1 MRKWIA
7 VLAIGACIG
16 LPAAAQQKDA
26 DKNTTTAETA
36 TPAPVPTGASNPFAV
51 SKSPWALAATPRL
64 TPFPTPAPA
73 AAADATGPGQLLPKF
88 EVGGGDML
96 EDFHS
101 GGAVASV
108 WPPCAE

>member
-7 VLAIGACIG
+7 VLAIAACIG

-51 SKSPWALAATPRL
+51 SKSPWALAAAPRL
-64 TPFPTPAPA
+64 TPFPA
-73 AAADATGPGQLLPKF
+73 AAADATAPGQVLTRY
-88 EVGGGDML
+88 ETGDGDGRVRGRCAD
-96 EDFHS
+96 EES
-101 GGAVASV
+101 GVAV
-108 WPPCAE
+108 CAD